1 LARAQAAR
9 ALPFPFGRKRKQKGP
24 FCTALRQRKNSA
36 TIQPVRRTFPNLTIH
51 IVSNTWEDLFFTLR
65 RKKSPHEPRRRV
77 AAGAALAFR
86 QRPAAHKDA
95 GYESDHKPCFFVH
108 SFLLLDLIDKLPPRR
123 KASFRRGEFLLLQ
136 RGQPHKLPPGFR
148 KITALSPLF
157 HFILSTPPKTTANFQ
172 KTLVKDLTIISL
184 FFEICN

>member
-1 LARAQAAR
+1 MLTFSDCLDKGKSNRN
-9 ALPFPFGRKRKQKGP
+9 ALRPRGP
-24 FCTALRQRKNSA
+24 FLFRSA
-36 TIQPVRRTFPNLTIH
+36 GKGSKRGRFARHFGSEKIQPRATQQVERY
-51 IVSNTWEDLFFTLR
+51 
-65 RKKSPHEPRRRV
+65 
-77 AAGAALAFR
+77 AALAFR

-95 GYESDHKPCFFVH
+95 GYESDQKPCFFVH